1 MCSLCVTG
9 ADATVSDLLLSVT
22 EFNILMFYNRV
33 VDGFFC
39 GRGEKFEYFL
49 HYYLH
54 YLNLSN
60 FYLIFPYLN
69 FTESF
74 KIKYEI
80 VIALYLIREN
90 APTSLTLRK

>member
-1 MCSLCVTG
+1 M
-9 ADATVSDLLLSVT
+9 A
-22 EFNILMFYNRV
+22 
-33 VDGFFC
+33 FFV
-39 GRGEKFEYFL
+39 GGEKFEYFL

-60 FYLIFPYLN
+60 FYLMFPYLN

-90 APTSLTLRK
+90 APTSFTLRK